1 MNIDD
6 IMYENKILRE
16 ENTTLKLELSKY
28 KNRDNSSKMTTS
40 NIEPEPNFFIKL
52 IVFLCTEPTWQLQN

>member
-1 MNIDD
+1 MKIDD

-16 ENTTLKLELSKY
+16 ENITLKLELSKY

-40 NIEPEPNFFIKL
+40 NIEPNFFIKL
-52 IVFLCTEPTWQLQN
+52 IVFLCTEPTWQ

>member
-1 MNIDD
+1 MKIDD

-16 ENTTLKLELSKY
+16 ENITLKLELSKY

-52 IVFLCTEPTWQLQN
+52 IVFLSTEPTWQ